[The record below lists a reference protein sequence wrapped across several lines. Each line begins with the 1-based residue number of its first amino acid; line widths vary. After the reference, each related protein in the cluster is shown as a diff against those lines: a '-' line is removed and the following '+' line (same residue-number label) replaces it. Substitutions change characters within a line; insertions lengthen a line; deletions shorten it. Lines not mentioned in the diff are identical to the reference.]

1 MISAQVA
8 SERSAA
14 SLEDAHVHAALL
26 HASESVAASLY
37 FAMHFARCN
46 IAIISRIYEKYQHA
60 VACALREGCVGIS
73 QPSLEQLFLQ
83 DECAGLLAEL
93 RDVLSPRSVAP
104 VSSSSEP
111 LNAARQPQQPPSPA
125 RVHGS
130 SAPSSADSNAV
141 LQAARSRDLPLVASI
156 SGGSSSALTGAVKSA
171 VETND
176 TVALSVLLA
185 TTTVAGSPRCAKRL
199 DPPLQQLIAL
209 FCPW

>member
-1 MISAQVA
+1 MIGAQVA
-8 SERSAA
+8 SERCAA
-14 SLEDAHVHAALL
+14 SLDDAHVHAALL
-26 HASESVAASLY
+26 HASESVAAALY

-73 QPSLEQLFLQ
+73 QQSLEQLFLQ

-93 RDVLSPRSVAP
+93 RDVLSPRTAATE
-104 VSSSSEP
+104 SSSSEP
-111 LNAARQPQQPPSPA
+111 ARQPLQPPSPA
-125 RVHGS
+125 TS
-130 SAPSSADSNAV
+130 SAGGRGRSDSNAV

-156 SGGSSSALTGAVKSA
+156 SGGSSAALTGAVKSA

-209 FCPW
+209 FCPL